1 VNTTLLTG
9 TSIVSSTIPFSRDF
23 DFEYGRIEQVAPMV
37 RRIVARNPSRF
48 TWHGTGTYVIG
59 SGNVA
64 VIDPGPDLAEHV
76 DALLAALDGETI
88 THLLVTHTHRDH
100 SPACRSVQAASG
112 ARTYGFGRHGSGR
125 IDRGMQVEEGADDD
139 FVPDVHLAHGDVVSG
154 DGWSVE
160 CVHTPGHTS
169 NHLCYQLRE
178 HKALFSGDHVMGWS
192 TTIISPPDGDI
203 ASYLTSLELLLD
215 RDDSCYWPTHGP
227 CIRDPKPLVQALIAH
242 RLERADEIRAC
253 LAEGVHAIADMVPRM
268 YSDLPEAMY
277 PAAAR
282 SVFSTLIYLIERG
295 EVWCEGEL
303 DAEAR
308 FVLDSTGGA

>member
-1 VNTTLLTG
+1 MS
-9 TSIVSSTIPFSRDF
+9 TSIPFSRDLE
-23 DFEYGRIEQVAPMV
+23 FEYGRLEQVAPML

-59 SGNVA
+59 EGNVA
-64 VIDPGPDLAEHV
+64 VVDPGPDLAAHV

-88 THLLVTHTHRDH
+88 SHLLVTHTHLDH
-100 SPACRSVQAASG
+100 SPACRSVQAATG
-112 ARTYGFGRHGSGR
+112 AATYGFGRHGSGR
-125 IDRGMQVEEGADDD
+125 IDAGVQVEEGADKD
-139 FVPDVHLAHGDVVSG
+139 FVPDVLLRHGQVVRG

-169 NHLCYQLRE
+169 NHMCYQWRE

-203 ASYLTSLELLLD
+203 ASYLKSLELLLD
-215 RDDSCYWPTHGP
+215 RDDTCYWPTHGP
-227 CIRDPKPLVQALIAH
+227 CVREPKPLVRALIAH
-242 RLERADEIRAC
+242 RLERADEIREC
-253 LAEGVHAIADMVPRM
+253 LAGGVERIGEMVPRM
-268 YSDLPEAMY
+268 YSELPEAMY

-295 EVWCEGEL
+295 EASCDGEL
-303 DAEAR
+303 QASAR
-308 FVLDSTGGA
+308 FVRASRNAP

>member
-1 VNTTLLTG
+1 M
-9 TSIVSSTIPFSRDF
+9 SSAMPFSREF
-23 DFEYGRIEQVAPMV
+23 EFEYCRMERVAPMI
-37 RRIVARNPSRF
+37 RRIVAPNPSPF

-59 SGNVA
+59 EGNVA
-64 VIDPGPDLAEHV
+64 VVDPGPDLPEHV

-100 SPACRSVQAASG
+100 SPACRPVQAATG
-112 ARTYGFGRHGSGR
+112 APTYGFGRHGIGR
-125 IDRGMQVEEGADDD
+125 IEPGVQVEEGADKD
-139 FVPDVHLAHGDVVSG
+139 FEPDVRVAHGDVVSG

-169 NHLCYQLRE
+169 NHICYQLRE

-203 ASYLTSLELLLD
+203 ASYLASLELLLD
-215 RDDSCYWPTHGP
+215 RDDACYWPTHGA
-227 CIRDPKPLVQALIAH
+227 CIREPKPLVQALIDH

-253 LAEGVHAIADMVPRM
+253 LADGVHEIAAMVLRM
-268 YSDLPEAMY
+268 YADIPEFMHR
-277 PAAAR
+277 AAAR

-295 EVWCEGEL
+295 EVSCEGEL
-303 DAEAR
+303 HVSSR
-308 FVLDSTGGA
+308 FVLGGS

>member
-1 VNTTLLTG
+1 M
-9 TSIVSSTIPFSRDF
+9 SSAIPFRRDF
-23 DFEYGRIEQVAPMV
+23 EFEYGRIEQVAPML
-37 RRIVARNPSRF
+37 RRIVARNPSPF

-59 SGNVA
+59 EGNVA
-64 VIDPGPDLAEHV
+64 VVDPGPDLPAHV
-76 DALLAALDGETI
+76 DALLAALDGETV

-100 SPACRSVQAASG
+100 SPACRPVQAATG
-112 ARTYGFGRHGSGR
+112 ARTSGFGRHGSGR
-125 IDRGMQVEEGADDD
+125 IDVGMQVEEGADND
-139 FVPDVHLAHGDVVSG
+139 FVPDVLVAHGDVIRG

-203 ASYLTSLELLLD
+203 ASYLESLELLLE
-215 RDDSCYWPTHGP
+215 RDDACYWPTHGP
-227 CIRDPKPLVQALIAH
+227 CVRDPKPLVRGLIAH

-253 LAEGVHAIADMVPRM
+253 LADGVHRVVDMVPRM
-268 YSDLPEAMY
+268 YSELPVTMY
-277 PAAAR
+277 PAAGR

-295 EVWCEGEL
+295 EVTCEGDL
-303 DAEAR
+303 DASAR
-308 FVLDSTGGA
+308 FVLKP